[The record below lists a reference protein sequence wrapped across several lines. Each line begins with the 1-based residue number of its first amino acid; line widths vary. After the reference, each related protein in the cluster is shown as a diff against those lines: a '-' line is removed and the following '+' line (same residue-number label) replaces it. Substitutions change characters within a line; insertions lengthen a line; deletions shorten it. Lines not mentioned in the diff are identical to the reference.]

1 MTVVA
6 QSNQPILNL
15 EGRTLQWLANAST
28 GAGQTALLENVIVSQ
43 GAIPPHHHTV
53 EELLVCL
60 EGQGEVVLDGVTHH
74 FVRGD
79 TAIVPP
85 RMTHSVHNT
94 GAQPMRM
101 LGFFP
106 TAQPETTWESK

>member
-28 GAGQTALLENVIVSQ
+28 GAMQTALLENVIASQ
-43 GAIPPHHHTV
+43 GAIPPHHHAV

-60 EGQGEVVLDGVTHH
+60 EGQGEVVLDGVTHP

-79 TAIVPP
+79 TAIVPAG
-85 RMTHSVHNT
+85 MIHGVQNT
-94 GAQPMRM
+94 GVQPMRM

-106 TAQPETTWESK
+106 TAHPETTWTLK